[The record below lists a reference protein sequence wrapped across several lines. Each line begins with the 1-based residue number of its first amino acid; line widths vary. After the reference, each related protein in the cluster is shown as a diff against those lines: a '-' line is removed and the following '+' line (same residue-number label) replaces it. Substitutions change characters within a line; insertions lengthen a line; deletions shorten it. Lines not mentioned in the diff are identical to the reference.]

1 MWIHGNLETGQT
13 DIYSSLMQEKGDV
26 VFAPLVA
33 DLVDNLEG
41 LEPNLPIQN
50 VRYFLIVFLFLMVD
64 ILLLSGAA
72 INWGVFIPNL
82 LGIQVNGG
90 FDQGLG

>member
-1 MWIHGNLETGQT
+1 MAKDVRYHEGPKELMWIHGNLETGQT

-41 LEPNLPIQN
+41 LQPNLPSQN

-72 INWGVFIPNL
+72 IN
-82 LGIQVNGG
+82 
-90 FDQGLG
+90 

>member
-41 LEPNLPIQN
+41 LEPNLPSQN

-64 ILLLSGAA
+64 ILMLSGAA
-72 INWGVFIPNL
+72 IN
-82 LGIQVNGG
+82 
-90 FDQGLG
+90 

>member
-1 MWIHGNLETGQT
+1 MAKDVRYHEGPKELMWIHGNLETGQT

-41 LEPNLPIQN
+41 LEPNLPSQN

-72 INWGVFIPNL
+72 IN
-82 LGIQVNGG
+82 
-90 FDQGLG
+90 

>member
-1 MWIHGNLETGQT
+1 MAKDVRYHDGPKELMWIHGNLETGQT

-41 LEPNLPIQN
+41 LEPNLPSQN
-50 VRYFLIVFLFLMVD
+50 VRYFLIAFLL
-64 ILLLSGAA
+64 
-72 INWGVFIPNL
+72 
-82 LGIQVNGG
+82 NG
-90 FDQGLG
+90 